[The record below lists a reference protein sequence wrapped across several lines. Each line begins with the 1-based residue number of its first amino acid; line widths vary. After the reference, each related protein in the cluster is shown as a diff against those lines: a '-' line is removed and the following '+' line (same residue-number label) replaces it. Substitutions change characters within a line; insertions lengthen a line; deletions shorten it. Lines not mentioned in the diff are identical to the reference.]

1 MGTLLWGP
9 MGPPDDRESLLCA
22 GALMAY
28 DMLFTGEAIEV
39 VDTPEGRKP
48 KNSTVAKRFEA
59 ITQYWGGSNF
69 GTMERGGKQYVVV
82 LLPMRNGGVPQELK
96 DKLTTD

>member
-1 MGTLLWGP
+1 MGTLLWAP
-9 MGPPDDRESLLCA
+9 MGPSDDRESLLCA
-22 GALMAY
+22 GCLMAY

-48 KNSTVAKRFEA
+48 KNSAHAKRFEA
-59 ITQYWGGSNF
+59 ITQYWCGSDF

-82 LLPMRNGGVPQELK
+82 LLPVRNSGAPQALK